1 MRFGLRSIGV
11 ELPEYRLDNGARC
24 AELETDLDF
33 LDAKVGTRE
42 VRRMP
47 AGTDTADLAEPA
59 CRRALQQA
67 GLAAQSVEVLVV
79 CTQNPHGE
87 GIPHTS
93 AILHERLGLAPNCA
107 CFDVS
112 LGCSG
117 YVYGLSIM
125 EGFLER
131 NGLERGMLVTADPY
145 SKIIDP
151 ADRNTALLF
160 GDAATATVLVPDS
173 DGRLLGA
180 EKYLFATRGSD
191 GNAICKL
198 GGKLAMNG
206 RTVFEFALGSV
217 PKQIRT
223 LAQAVGWDLREVD
236 RILLHQ
242 GSKFMVEQLGKL
254 LRAGPEQVPLR
265 LAEVGNTV
273 SSSIPLLL
281 AEEIDNSGVQRVIIS
296 GFGVGL
302 SWASAALSRNP
313 EN

>member
-11 ELPEYRLDNGARC
+11 ELPEDRLDNGARC

-33 LDAKVGTRE
+33 LDAKIGTRQ

-47 AGTDTADLAEPA
+47 AGKDTADLAEPA
-59 CRRALQQA
+59 CRRALEQA
-67 GLAAQSVEVLVV
+67 GLGADAVEALVV
-79 CTQNPHGE
+79 CTQNPHGR

-93 AILHERLGLAPNCA
+93 AILQERLGLSATCA

-117 YVYGLSIM
+117 YVYGLSIL
-125 EGFLER
+125 EGFLQR
-131 NGLERGMLVTADPY
+131 NELKRGMLVTADPY

-151 ADRNTALLF
+151 ADRNTVLLF
-160 GDAATATVLVPDS
+160 GDAATATVLVADAE
-173 DGRLLGA
+173 GCWLGA
-180 EKYLFATRGSD
+180 EKYLFATKGSY
-191 GNAICKL
+191 GGVICNSA
-198 GGKLAMNG
+198 GKLAMNG
-206 RTVFEFALGSV
+206 RAVFEFALREV
-217 PKQIRT
+217 PKQIRS
-223 LAQAVGWDLREVD
+223 LAKTVGWELCEVD

-242 GSKFMVEQLGKL
+242 GSKFMVEQLGRL
-254 LRAGPEQVPLR
+254 LRAGPDQVPLG

-281 AEEIDNSGVQRVIIS
+281 AAELDNLMTKRVILS

-302 SWASAALSRNP
+302 SWASAALSRNV
-313 EN
+313 EK